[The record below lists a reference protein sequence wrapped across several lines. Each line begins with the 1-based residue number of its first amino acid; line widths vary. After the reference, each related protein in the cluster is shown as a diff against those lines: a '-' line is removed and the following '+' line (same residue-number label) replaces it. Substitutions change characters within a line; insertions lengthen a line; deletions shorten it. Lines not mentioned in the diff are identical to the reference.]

1 MPIRNEAAK
10 PNIIDMEDRPPS
22 YDEIFPS
29 STNMTI
35 QSWKQIF
42 IATQILIPRPRQN
55 HLKNEILTRISTS
68 VEKSVLLK

>member
-29 STNMTI
+29 STNMII

-42 IATQILIPRPRQN
+42 IASQIYAP
-55 HLKNEILTRISTS
+55 S
-68 VEKSVLLK
+68 